1 MQKREFFIKS
11 LMTLGIIVGAV
22 IFVPSFKIQPTAA
35 VENEVQHTYKVPSY
49 TLVQDGTTGKY
60 KITTERQGFT
70 NSVDVFSFGCFAYSD
85 GCFAYGDTVIFYAP
99 DLYKIGE
106 KLEMNATMTKILDDG
121 IVSAYNDD
129 YLTNK
134 ATYNKAVDE
143 AGIGAK
149 LE

>member
-11 LMTLGIIVGAV
+11 LMTLGIIVGA
-22 IFVPSFKIQPTAA
+22 ILFVPSFKIQPKAFKIQPKADGT
-35 VENEVQHTYKVPSY
+35 TYNIPSY

-60 KITTERQGFT
+60 VTVTEEQGFT
-70 NSVDVFSFGCFAYSD
+70 NDVNVLSFGCLAY
-85 GCFAYGDTVIFYAP
+85 GGDTVVIDAA
-99 DLYKIGE
+99 DLHKIGE
-106 KLEMNATMTKILDDG
+106 KLVANAAGIKTLDDG
-121 IVSAYNDD
+121 IVSANDD

-143 AGIGAK
+143 AGK

>member
-22 IFVPSFKIQPTAA
+22 IFVPSFKIQPKADGT
-35 VENEVQHTYKVPSY
+35 TYKVPSY

-60 KITTERQGFT
+60 TITTERQGFT
-70 NSVDVFSFGCFAYSD
+70 NSVDVLSF
-85 GCFAYGDTVIFYAP
+85 GCFAYGDTVIDAE
-99 DLYKIGE
+99 DLHEIGE
-106 KLEMNATMTKILDDG
+106 KLEKNATITKTLDDG
-121 IVSAYNDD
+121 IVSANDD

-143 AGIGAK
+143 VGIGAK

>member
-22 IFVPSFKIQPTAA
+22 IFVPSFKIQPKADGI
-35 VENEVQHTYKVPSY
+35 TYNIPSY

-60 KITTERQGFT
+60 TITTERQGFT
-70 NSVDVFSFGCFAYSD
+70 NSVDVLSF
-85 GCFAYGDTVIFYAP
+85 GCFAYGDTVVIDAE
-99 DLYKIGE
+99 DLHKIGE
-106 KLEMNATMTKILDDG
+106 KLAVNATKTKTLDDG
-121 IVSAYNDD
+121 IVSANDD

-143 AGIGAK
+143 VGIGAK

>member
-22 IFVPSFKIQPTAA
+22 IFVPSFKIQPKADGT
-35 VENEVQHTYKVPSY
+35 TYKVPSY

-60 KITTERQGFT
+60 TITTERQGFT
-70 NSVDVFSFGCFAYSD
+70 NSVDVLSFGCFGYD
-85 GCFAYGDTVIFYAP
+85 GHTVVIDAI
-99 DLYKIGE
+99 DLHKIGE
-106 KLEMNATMTKILDDG
+106 ELATNATGTKTLDDG
-121 IVSAYNDD
+121 IVSANDD

-143 AGIGAK
+143 VGIGAK

>member
-22 IFVPSFKIQPTAA
+22 IFVPSFKIQPKADGT
-35 VENEVQHTYKVPSY
+35 TYKVPSY

-60 KITTERQGFT
+60 TITTERQGFT
-70 NSVDVFSFGCFAYSD
+70 NSVDVLSFGCFAY
-85 GCFAYGDTVIFYAP
+85 GGDAVVIDAA
-99 DLYKIGE
+99 DLHKIGE
-106 KLEMNATMTKILDDG
+106 KLATNATGTKTLDDG
-121 IVSAYNDD
+121 IVSANDD

-143 AGIGAK
+143 VGIGAK

>member
-1 MQKREFFIKS
+1 MQKKEFFIKS
-11 LMTLGIIVGAV
+11 LMTLGIIVGA
-22 IFVPSFKIQPTAA
+22 ILFVPSFKIQPKADGT
-35 VENEVQHTYKVPSY
+35 TYNIPSY

-60 KITTERQGFT
+60 VTVTEEQGFT
-70 NSVDVFSFGCFAYSD
+70 NDVNVLSFGCFAY
-85 GCFAYGDTVIFYAP
+85 GGDTVVIDAA
-99 DLYKIGE
+99 DLHKIGE
-106 KLEMNATMTKILDDG
+106 KLVANAAGIKTLDDG
-121 IVSAYNDD
+121 IVSANDD

>member
-22 IFVPSFKIQPTAA
+22 IFVPSFKIQPKANGTTY
-35 VENEVQHTYKVPSY
+35 TYKVPSY

-60 KITTERQGFT
+60 TITTERQGFT
-70 NSVDVFSFGCFAYSD
+70 NSVDVLSF
-85 GCFAYGDTVIFYAP
+85 GCFAYGDTVVIDAI
-99 DLYKIGE
+99 DLHEIGE
-106 KLEMNATMTKILDDG
+106 KLEKNATITKTLDDG
-121 IVSAYNDD
+121 IVSANDD

>member
-22 IFVPSFKIQPTAA
+22 IFVPSFKIQPKADGT
-35 VENEVQHTYKVPSY
+35 TYKVPSY

-60 KITTERQGFT
+60 TITTERQGFT
-70 NSVDVFSFGCFAYSD
+70 NSVDVLSFGCFDYD
-85 GCFAYGDTVIFYAP
+85 DDTVVIDAI
-99 DLYKIGE
+99 DLHKTGE
-106 KLEMNATMTKILDDG
+106 KLVANAAGIKTLDDG
-121 IVSAYNDD
+121 IVSANDD

-143 AGIGAK
+143 VGLPRIWW
-149 LE
+149 